1 MPYVTIEL
9 LFIDC
14 YILQLC
20 IYIFIMIYFYGLNI
34 GKFPVP
40 KENILHLI
48 MLTDFVSEK
57 FVNLH
62 LFRVNLYF

>member
-9 LFIDC
+9 LFIGC

-40 KENILHLI
+40 KENNLHLI

-62 LFRVNLYF
+62 LFV